1 MGNNLATH
9 LRLMLVTDDRL
20 LAGRDLVDLAR
31 RAVQGGVTSVQL
43 RLKQAGPRELLAR
56 ARALREALDV
66 PVLVN
71 DRPDIALAAGVGVHL
86 GPEDLPVPLARALLP
101 AGTIIGT
108 SVGTDA
114 ELAQALARGG
124 ADYWG
129 IGPWRQTQTKAD
141 AGGALGAEGF
151 TRFASQ
157 SAGLPCLAIGGVRPD
172 DVPAVLA
179 AGGVGVAVV
188 SGILGAEDVEAAA
201 REYARAF

>member
-1 MGNNLATH
+1 
-9 LRLMLVTDDRL
+9 MLVTDDRL
-20 LAGRDLVDLAR
+20 LGGRDLVDLAR
-31 RAVQGGVTSVQL
+31 RAVRGGVTSVQL

-56 ARALREALDV
+56 ARALREALEV

-86 GPEDLPVPLARALLP
+86 GPEDLPVPLARSLLP
-101 AGTIIGT
+101 GGAIIGT

-114 ELAQALARGG
+114 EVAQALERGG

-141 AGGALGAEGF
+141 AGGALGAVGF
-151 TRFASQ
+151 ARFASQ
-157 SAGLPCLAIGGVRPD
+157 SGGLPCLAIGGVRPD

-188 SGILGAEDVEAAA
+188 SGILGADDVEAAA